1 MRLKN
6 LTLLAVTLV
15 FALGSVFWLPYG
27 SFAAPKSDR
36 QGVGHGSG
44 GRGGGEEQQ
53 SVVENTYKEKGVPAW
68 EREEHPS
75 LKGLRNALENA
86 TRNNA
91 SPVAIKVLQGLI
103 EARSVTDEV
112 YELDDVIDDGSTLE
126 AVCRNEEMKGA
137 VAGEVR
143 RIREEAR
150 QQFQNRME
158 MAWAFKRLGM
168 ALSKL
173 GDRAAAEETLTEAAG
188 AAPGDRTVYEALNSL
203 YAQAGVSEM
212 PVFIKGNKIR
222 FDVPPQIIN
231 DRAMVPVG
239 KIAESMGSNVQW
251 DPEARQVV
259 FARGAKT
266 IVLAIDNDTALVN
279 GQEVKLDSPAVI
291 VGDRTLVPLRFLAE
305 SLDIKVDYFNESK
318 LIVVTE

>member
-1 MRLKN
+1 MRLKKI
-6 LTLLAVTLV
+6 TLLAVTVV
-15 FALGSVFWLPYG
+15 FALGCVIWLPQV
-27 SFAAPKSDR
+27 SLAAPKMDR
-36 QGVGHGSG
+36 HGFGHGHG
-44 GRGGGEEQQ
+44 GGGGEEQQ
-53 SVVENTYKEKGVPAW
+53 SVVESTYKEKGVPAW
-68 EREEHPS
+68 AREDHPS

-103 EARSVTDEV
+103 KARSVKDEV
-112 YELDDVIDDGSTLE
+112 YELDNVIEDDSALE
-126 AVCRNEEMKGA
+126 AVCRYEEMKGA

-150 QQFQNRME
+150 QQIKNRLE
-158 MAWAFKRLGM
+158 MAWAFKKLGM
-168 ALSKL
+168 ALCRL

-188 AAPGDRTVYEALNSL
+188 AAPGDRTVYESLNSL

-231 DRAMVPVG
+231 NRTMVPVR
-239 KIAESMGSNVQW
+239 KFAESLGSTVQW

-266 IVLAIDNDTALVN
+266 IVLVIDNDTARVN
-279 GQEVKLDSPAVI
+279 GQEIKLDSPAAI
-291 VGDRTLVPLRFLAE
+291 VGDRTLVPLRFVAE

-318 LIVVTE
+318 LIAVTE